1 MSYSDIESR
10 ANWALMNYVDSDSNV
25 GIKFRAIAISAIIK
39 DTPLDKLE
47 KKLKTAMKMAN
58 LNDSDFLAKNLEKLR

>member
-10 ANWALMNYVDSDSNV
+10 ANWALMNYVDSDSKV
-25 GIKFRAIAISAIIK
+25 GIKFRAIAISAIVK
-39 DTPLDKLE
+39 DISLDKLE

-58 LNDSDFLAKNLEKLR
+58 LNDSDFLARNPEKLR